1 VPAHVPAPRP
11 PDGGP
16 GPSAEARTH
25 ALSPDLTVTLH
36 PAGAT
41 GGRVVQ
47 LTGRLDAWT
56 APDLRRLLLELD
68 HRCSREALLIVDLAG
83 IHTADAAGLAPL
95 VLAHRRA
102 LSRSYVLAL
111 AAPSDTVERVLRTHH
126 LHATFTVLDTAGA
139 TTSAT

>member
-1 VPAHVPAPRP
+1 MPVTVPEPRP
-11 PDGGP
+11 PQGGP

-25 ALSPDLTVTLH
+25 ALTPDLTVTLH

-47 LTGRLDAWT
+47 LTGRLDAST

-68 HRCSREALLIVDLAG
+68 HTCSRDAQLVVDVAG
-83 IHTADAAGLAPL
+83 IEAADAAGLAPL

-111 AAPSDTVERVLRTHH
+111 AAPSGAVDTVLRVHH
-126 LHATFTVLDTAGA
+126 LSATFTVLATAQRGPDA
-139 TTSAT
+139 

>member
-1 VPAHVPAPRP
+1 MPAPVPAPRP

-36 PAGAT
+36 PVGDT

-47 LTGRLDAWT
+47 LTGRLDATT

-68 HRCSREALLIVDLAG
+68 HTCSRDSLITLDLSG
-83 IHTADAAGLAPL
+83 IDEADAGGLAPL

-111 AAPSDTVERVLRTHH
+111 AAPSESVERVLRIHH
-126 LHATFTVLDTAGA
+126 LHATFTILASAETASRG
-139 TTSAT
+139 

>member
-1 VPAHVPAPRP
+1 MPVTVPVPRP
-11 PDGGP
+11 PEGGP

-25 ALSPDLTVTLH
+25 PLTPDLTVTLH

-47 LTGRLDAWT
+47 LTGRLDAST

-68 HRCSREALLIVDLAG
+68 HTCSRDALLSLDLSEVDA
-83 IHTADAAGLAPL
+83 ADAAGLAPL

-111 AAPSDTVERVLRTHH
+111 VAPSEAVERVLRLHH
-126 LHATFTVLDTAGA
+126 LSATFTVLAAAGHEPDA
-139 TTSAT
+139 